1 MRPILIP
8 SPVANGPF
16 VVAIVS
22 SCLLLC
28 GLEKCRGG
36 RGKRERRNKGGR
48 EEERIGEEREEGW
61 AHACVR
67 ERNEGA
73 NGICE

>member
-36 RGKRERRNKGGR
+36 RGEREGGDKGGR
-48 EEERIGEEREEGW
+48 EEKRRGEEREEGPGY
-61 AHACVR
+61 VS
-67 ERNEGA
+67 ENECG
-73 NGICE
+73 